1 MVKGLTKDIEWS
13 RGVGW
18 LQLASRPLET
28 CGAVVVIA
36 AIRPLAIYVFAHPR
50 LPANNAAVAGEAK
63 QSVLDETVN
72 SFEHLTSYSY
82 LLVSSWLSAKHCEA
96 DPRNITELPQI

>member
-36 AIRPLAIYVFAHPR
+36 AITPLAIYVHPG
-50 LPANNAAVAGEAK
+50 LPAKNAAVAGEAQ

-72 SFEHLTSYSY
+72 SFEHFTSYSY
-82 LLVSSWLSAKHCEA
+82 LLVSLLVECEA
-96 DPRNITELPQI
+96 S